1 MPMEAPSLPPDFRE
15 FLQFL
20 NDEGVEYLLIGGW
33 AVGVHGVIRYTQDMD
48 VWVATSGEN
57 VQRIL
62 KALERFGFSHGEAS
76 AELFLEPGNIV
87 RMGFPPM
94 RIEIS
99 TQIDGVAFA
108 ECYPRRLMTD
118 MDGIEIPVICLEDLL
133 ANKRASNRL
142 KDQADV
148 EALTQ

>member
-1 MPMEAPSLPPDFRE
+1 MEPLSLPPDFRE

-20 NDEGVEYLLIGGW
+20 NDEGVAYLLIGGW
-33 AVGVHGVIRYTQDMD
+33 AVSVHGVIRYTQDMD
-48 VWVATSGEN
+48 VWVATSPDN
-57 VQRIL
+57 VQRVL
-62 KALERFGFSHGEAS
+62 SALERFGFSHGEAT
-76 AELFLEPGNIV
+76 AELFLEPGNII

-94 RIEIS
+94 RIEIC
-99 TQIDGVAFA
+99 TQIDGVVFA
-108 ECYPRRLMTD
+108 DCYERRLMTE
-118 MDGIEIPVICLEDLL
+118 MDGIQIPVIALNDLL

>member
-1 MPMEAPSLPPDFRE
+1 MEGPSLPPDFKE

-48 VWVATSGEN
+48 VWVAASLQNGE
-57 VQRIL
+57 RIVR
-62 KALERFGFSHGEAS
+62 ALERFGFTHGEAS
-76 AELFLEPGNIV
+76 VELLMEPGNIV

-94 RIEIS
+94 RIEICN
-99 TQIDGVAFA
+99 QIDGVVFA
-108 ECYPRRLMTD
+108 ECYPRRIHTEI
-118 MDGIEIPVICLEDLL
+118 DGLQIPVISLEDLL

-148 EALTQ
+148 ESLTR